1 MVQCWRAH
9 QEKAG
14 IYVLEPDAKRVKAQL
29 ATVIKTP
36 EDPTNVTFGGKKRD
50 VLYITTAASLFRI
63 QTVTP
68 TTARSTSA
76 GGVRRAGLCS
86 LRPLEAPL

>member
-36 EDPTNVTFGGKKRD
+36 EDPTNVTFRGKKRD

-68 TTARSTSA
+68 TTSFSPVVERMT
-76 GGVRRAGLCS
+76 G
-86 LRPLEAPL
+86 